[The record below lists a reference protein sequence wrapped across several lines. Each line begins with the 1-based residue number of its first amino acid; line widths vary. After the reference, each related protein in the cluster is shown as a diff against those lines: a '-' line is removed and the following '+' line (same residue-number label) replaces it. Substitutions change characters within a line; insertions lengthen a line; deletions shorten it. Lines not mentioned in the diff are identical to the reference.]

1 MRNFMQRMSD
11 GFQRFMTGRYGSDQF
26 GLAISILFVA
36 LALVSLFL
44 RFWPL
49 QILVWALLIYLWFR
63 MLSRNY
69 TARAR
74 ENEKFLAM
82 TSGIARFFRIRR
94 SRFDDRKT
102 YTHFRC
108 PGCGQELRAP
118 RGKGRIRVNCPKCH
132 RQFETKA

>member
-1 MRNFMQRMSD
+1 MRGFFQRMSD
-11 GFQRFMTGRYGSDQF
+11 GFRRFIAGRYGSDQL
-26 GLAISILFVA
+26 GLFLSTSLIVLVIL
-36 LALVSLFL
+36 SLFL

-49 QILVWALLIYLWFR
+49 QIVIWGLFFYLWFR

-74 ENEKFLAM
+74 ENERFLAL
-82 TSGIARFFRIRR
+82 TDKIGRFFRVRR

-102 YTHFRC
+102 HTHFRC

-118 RGKGRIRVNCPKCH
+118 KGKGRIRVICSRCG
-132 RQFETKA
+132 RQFETKV

>member
-1 MRNFMQRMSD
+1 MRGFFQRMGD
-11 GFQRFMTGRYGSDQF
+11 GFRRFMAGRYGSDQL
-26 GLAISILFVA
+26 GLFLSTSLIVLVIL
-36 LALVSLFL
+36 SLFL

-49 QILVWALLIYLWFR
+49 QIVIWGLFFYLWFR

-74 ENEKFLAM
+74 ENERFLAL
-82 TSGIARFFRIRR
+82 TDGIGRFFRVRR

-102 YTHFRC
+102 HTHFRC

-118 RGKGRIRVNCPKCH
+118 KGKGRIRVICSKCG
-132 RQFETKA
+132 RQFETKV